1 MNKQRFKR
9 EVLTDRR
16 VVNNLHRYY
25 DLCTS
30 EEIDKAKD
38 WYNETHTF
46 CVGLS
51 LEYNVSLYK
60 VVGVFSAL
68 SPQLEFNLNK
78 IWCKDFFK
86 SNGKGMYGNRAK
98 TIKCNN
104 IYKKSNSPEE
114 ANSLLSVKDDSALKT
129 KNFFWN
135 ILEPEDSTGVCV
147 DTHAIAACVMRPEE
161 TNALPKNKQAISSVQ
176 YRFFEQ
182 CYKSFAY
189 DIDMK
194 PLDAQAL
201 IWEKRKQ
208 CRESSK
214 VRNVLAV
221 DVPDEIYNAFDF

>member
-9 EVLTDRR
+9 EVLTERR
-16 VVNNLHRYY
+16 VVNNLNRYY
-25 DLCTS
+25 ELCNT
-30 EEIDKAKD
+30 EEINKAKD

-51 LEYNVSLYK
+51 FEHNVPLYK
-60 VVGVFSAL
+60 VVGVFAAL

-78 IWCKDFFK
+78 IWTKDFFRT
-86 SNGKGMYGNRAK
+86 NGKGMFGNRAK

-104 IYKKSNSPEE
+104 IYKKSTNPNE
-114 ANSLLSVKDDSALKT
+114 ANAFLSVKDNSALKT

-147 DTHAIAACVMRPEE
+147 DTHAIAACVMRPNE
-161 TNALPKNKQAISSVQ
+161 TSALPKNKQAISSVQ

-182 CYKSFAY
+182 CYKRFASG
-189 DIDMK
+189 INMK

-201 IWEKRKQ
+201 VWEKRKQ

-214 VRNVLAV
+214 NRNVLAM
-221 DVPDEIYNAFDF
+221 DVPDELYNAFDF